1 MATRLKPAEVVA
13 WYTADQAA
21 KYTDVSPAMVNYLC
35 RAGLVVPTASSP
47 RKRQGRG
54 ALRCYSFGDLVALR
68 LVAKL
73 CTAGVSPLRLKRGL
87 LSLRQYHP
95 EITMNHLPAS
105 HVATDGKDIYLRNG
119 KDALERLVDGQ
130 LSFAFVVELKQIQK
144 EVLRKL
150 RKTA

>member
-1 MATRLKPAEVVA
+1 MASKLKPREVVE

-21 KYTDVSPAMVNYLC
+21 KYTAVSRAMVNYLC
-35 RAGLVVPTASSP
+35 RAGLVVPTAKSP
-47 RKRQGRG
+47 QKRRGRG

-73 CTAGVSPLRLKRGL
+73 CAAGVSPLRLKSGL
-87 LSLRQYHP
+87 LSLRKYHP
-95 EITMNHLPAS
+95 EITLTNLPAS
-105 HVATDGKDIYLRNG
+105 HVATDGRDIYLRNG
-119 KDALERLVDGQ
+119 NDALERIVDGQ

-150 RKTA
+150 QKSA